1 MKLPINKAGA
11 SVCVLGLSTMKN
23 FELFI
28 FGNVF
33 LREYYSVW
41 DMTQDRLGLAPQI
54 HSSVPPI
61 IPGALDASSD

>member
-1 MKLPINKAGA
+1 MKLPLNNAGA
-11 SVCVLGLSTMKN
+11 TVCVLGLSTLKN

-54 HSSVPPI
+54 HSTVPAI
-61 IPGALDASSD
+61 TPGVSDPSSE